1 MERLLKIAAELKAP
15 KNRTNSF
22 GGYKYR
28 SLEDILEAVKPKL
41 KEAGLMLLITDEV
54 VNVGQSNYIMA
65 TARVVDATNNRNIA
79 EVSAYARES
88 VTKKGMDDAQITGTS
103 SSYARKYALNGLFL
117 IDDTKDPDT
126 DEYQRENTSR
136 SQVSEN
142 DTEQTACKEAEAC
155 TNAAELTAVW
165 NKYPQLH
172 AKGGKFWTLVLN
184 KNQKFQQP

>member
-103 SSYARKYALNGLFL
+103 SSYARKFALNGLFL
-117 IDDTKDPDT
+117 IDDTKDPET
-126 DEYQRENTSR
+126 DEYQRENTNR
-136 SQVSEN
+136 SQVSEKE
-142 DTEQTACKEAEAC
+142 TEQTACKEAEAC
-155 TNAAELTAVW
+155 KSSAELTEVW

-184 KNQKFQQP
+184 KNQTFQKP

>member
-41 KEAGLMLLITDEV
+41 KEAGLMLLITDDV

-65 TARVVDATNNRNIA
+65 TARVVDVTNNRNIA

-126 DEYQRENTSR
+126 DEYQRENTNR
-136 SQVSEN
+136 SKVSDN
-142 DTEQTACKEAEAC
+142 DIEQTACKEAEDC
-155 TNAAELTAVW
+155 QSSAELTAVW

-184 KNQKFQQP
+184 KNQKFHQS

>member
-41 KEAGLMLLITDEV
+41 KEAGLMLTLSDDVVNIGQYNYIKATAKVFDTTDGRLITET
-54 VNVGQSNYIMA
+54 
-65 TARVVDATNNRNIA
+65 TAF
-79 EVSAYARES
+79 ARES
-88 VTKKGMDDAQITGTS
+88 ATKKGMDDAQISGTS
-103 SSYARKYALNGLFL
+103 SSYCRKNALNGLFL
-117 IDDTKDPDT
+117 IDDTKDPET

-136 SQVSEN
+136 SQVPDTE
-142 DTEQTACKEAEAC
+142 TEQTACKEAEAC
-155 TNAAELTAVW
+155 KSSAELTAVW

-184 KNQKFQQP
+184 KNQTFQKS

>member
-41 KEAGLMLLITDEV
+41 KEAGLMLTLSDDV
-54 VNVGQSNYIMA
+54 VNVGSYNYIKA
-65 TARVVDATNNRNIA
+65 TAKVFDTTDGRLITETTAF
-79 EVSAYARES
+79 ARES
-88 VTKKGMDDAQITGTS
+88 ATKKGMDDAQITGTS
-103 SSYARKYALNGLFL
+103 SSYSRKIALNGLFL

-126 DEYQRENTSR
+126 DEYQKESTNR
-136 SQVSEN
+136 SQVSEKE
-142 DTEQTACKEAEAC
+142 TEQTACKEAEAC

-184 KNQKFQQP
+184 KNQKFQQS